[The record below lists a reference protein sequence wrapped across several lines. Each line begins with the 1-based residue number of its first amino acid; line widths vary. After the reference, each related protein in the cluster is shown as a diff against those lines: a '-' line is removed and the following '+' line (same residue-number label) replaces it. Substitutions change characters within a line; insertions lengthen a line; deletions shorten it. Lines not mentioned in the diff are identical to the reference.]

1 MWYLKRDEQTFL
13 LKVWKM
19 VQGKVQETS
28 PVNEKGKALVM
39 VKDVKASPGNE
50 SEVEVGSK

>member
-1 MWYLKRDEQTFL
+1 
-13 LKVWKM
+13 M